1 MRAAIRS
8 FTAFCLLIAAACAGA
23 PPPGPV
29 GARDLALQIRSTA
42 IPLKLDEPQ
51 ARRVGKLVWRGGV
64 AMTASSPN
72 FGGWSDLH
80 VSSDGRTLTSI
91 SDEGSW
97 LTASVV
103 YDADGNLAGLIG
115 ARIGSLRGLDGLPI
129 RDKAMADAEAM
140 TRLSDGSWL
149 VAFERQHRIWRY
161 ADLDATPTEVAPP
174 RDFARQP
181 NNGGPEAMTALADGR
196 LIVISEELRLRP
208 NTVAGWIGTPADG
221 GKYGWQSFSYATTP
235 DFQPTSLALLPDGSF
250 VAVERAFDMVRG
262 VRCRI
267 VRFLAA
273 QVRAGGTVQPEELA
287 FLASPYAVD
296 NLEGIFA
303 TKGSRGETLLWLMSD
318 DNFNPMQRNLLL
330 LFELEK

>member
-1 MRAAIRS
+1 MRTAIRS

-29 GARDLALQIRSTA
+29 GARDVALQIRSTA

-51 ARRVGKLVWRGGV
+51 ARHVGKLVWRGGV
-64 AMTASSPN
+64 SMTAGSPN
-72 FGGWSDLH
+72 FGGWSGLH

-97 LTASVV
+97 FTASVV
-103 YDADGNLAGLIG
+103 YDADGNLGGLSG

-129 RDKAMADAEAM
+129 RDKALADAEAM
-140 TRLSDGSWL
+140 ARLPDGSWL
-149 VAFERQHRIWRY
+149 VAFERQHRLWRY
-161 ADLDATPTEVAPP
+161 ADLDATPAEVAPP
-174 RDFARQP
+174 REFARQP
-181 NNGGPEAMTALADGR
+181 NNGGAESMTALADGR
-196 LIVISEELRLRP
+196 LIVISEDLRMRP
-208 NTVAGWIGTPADG
+208 NTVAGWIGTPGDG
-221 GKYGWQSFSYATTP
+221 GKYDWHSFNYAATP

-262 VRCRI
+262 VRCRV
-267 VRFLAA
+267 VRFPAA
-273 QVRAGGTVQPEELA
+273 QVRADGTVQPEELA

-303 TKGSRGETLLWLMSD
+303 TKGNRGETLLWLISD